1 VYPAACSAVE
11 LKEGKKMRSLAS
23 KYKASMVIG
32 IVTIIVLTCSV
43 VPILAEEPTTQ
54 ENSFADRMQK
64 QVSVQ
69 FRKTPI
75 EDVARAL
82 ADQADIDIVMSP
94 NVTGEVTVTL
104 TDVPLEEALKAIL
117 TVHQCSYVL
126 DKNLIRVMTAGE
138 QVERP
143 VIMESTTFD
152 IVYADP
158 TQVVEGLKD
167 VMSKEGSVSYIKGT
181 SHVMVTDSESKLK
194 DIGEFIEKIDQPTPQ
209 ILVEARIYDITCKDR
224 LDLGVEWQAGRNT
237 TYSTTAGLTGIGT
250 NPTDG
255 RDDPFLTSGFQ
266 GASTKAE
273 TASGVLRMGWL
284 NNSMDVDMLLRAQQ
298 ENINAKLLANPRIL
312 VIDNETATI
321 KIVSQIPY
329 QELQES
335 ALGGS
340 VGTTA
345 FREVGVEL
353 EVTPHLAYRDGM
365 IRLHLRPVFS
375 VITGEVYVVGQ
386 SASYPQPIVDRRE
399 ADTKLLIRDGQT
411 VVLGGL
417 RKKDVTKQT
426 NKIPVLGDIPLFGK
440 LFRFTGEDTVTSELV
455 VFITPRIVTQ
465 PALTP
470 DERRAYEQTKFNGP
484 EPEHTKSEIRAGAQ

>member
-1 VYPAACSAVE
+1 
-11 LKEGKKMRSLAS
+11 MRSLAS
-23 KYKASMVIG
+23 KYTASMFIGVI
-32 IVTIIVLTCSV
+32 TIIVLTCSMASAFAED
-43 VPILAEEPTTQ
+43 PIKP
-54 ENSFADRMQK
+54 ENNFADRMQK
-64 QVSVQ
+64 QISVQ

-82 ADQADIDIVMSP
+82 ADQADVDIVMSP
-94 NVTGEVTVTL
+94 KVMGEVTVTL
-104 TDVPLEEALKAIL
+104 TDVPLEEALKAIF

-126 DKNLIRVMTAGE
+126 DKNLIRVMTADE
-138 QVERP
+138 QIERP
-143 VIMESTTFD
+143 AILESKTFD

-167 VMSKEGSVSYIKGT
+167 VKSKEGSVSYIKGT
-181 SHVMVTDSESKLK
+181 SHVMITDTESKIK
-194 DIGEFIEKIDQPTPQ
+194 DITIFIEKIDQPTPQ
-209 ILVEARIYDITCKDR
+209 ILVEARIYDITSKDR

-237 TYSTTAGLTGIGT
+237 TYSTTGGVTGIGT

-273 TASGVLRMGWL
+273 TASGMLRMGWL
-284 NNSMDVDMLLRAQQ
+284 NHSMDVDVLLRAQQ
-298 ENINAKLLANPRIL
+298 ENIHAKLLANPRIL

-321 KIVSQIPY
+321 KIISQIPY

-386 SASYPQPIVDRRE
+386 GASYPQPIVDRRE
-399 ADTKLLIRDGQT
+399 ADTKLLIKDGQT

-426 NKIPVLGDIPLFGK
+426 NKIPVLGDLPLLGK
-440 LFRFTGEDTVTSELV
+440 LFRFTGEDTITSELV

-470 DERRAYEQTKFNGP
+470 DEDRAYKETEFKRP
-484 EPEHTKSEIRAGAQ
+484 EPDHTKAEILAGAQHSFQTSNDTLH